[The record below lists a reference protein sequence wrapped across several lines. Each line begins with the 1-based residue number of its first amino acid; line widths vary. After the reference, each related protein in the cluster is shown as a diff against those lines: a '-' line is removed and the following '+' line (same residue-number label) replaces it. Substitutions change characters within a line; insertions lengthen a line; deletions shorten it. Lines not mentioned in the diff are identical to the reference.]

1 VPRTKARQPAAAQGD
16 HAERWKRV
24 AAPRESQGIS
34 AAVMRERD
42 WRNLFIASADD
53 ALRDAGR

>member
-1 VPRTKARQPAAAQGD
+1 MPRTKAKATSRRPGAY
-16 HAERWKRV
+16 AERWKRV

>member
-1 VPRTKARQPAAAQGD
+1 MPRTKARQPAAAQGD

-24 AAPRESQGIS
+24 AAPLESQGFW
-34 AAVMRERD
+34 ADVRRERD